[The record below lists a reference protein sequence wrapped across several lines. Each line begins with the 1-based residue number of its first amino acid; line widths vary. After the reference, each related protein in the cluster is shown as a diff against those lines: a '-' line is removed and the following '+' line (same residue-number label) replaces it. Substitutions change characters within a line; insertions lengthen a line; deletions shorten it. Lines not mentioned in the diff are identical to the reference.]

1 MMTSRAEYRLLL
13 RQDNADMR
21 LMPVGHEIGLVSD
34 AEFAAFEAKKKAVEN
49 EIERIKSTNVA
60 PDSEVNEFLEKYSS
74 TPLKSGAS
82 LGELLKRPEITYA
95 ALTEID
101 PARPEGI
108 RRDIAEQ
115 VEISVKYEGYIKRQA
130 QQAEQFKRLEN
141 RLIPSDTDY
150 SSVSNLQTEARQ
162 KLAKVR
168 PESIGRASRISGVT
182 PSDIAALLI
191 YMEQKNRSEREK

>member
-1 MMTSRAEYRLLL
+1 
-13 RQDNADMR
+13 
-21 LMPVGHEIGLVSD
+21 
-34 AEFAAFEAKKKAVEN
+34 
-49 EIERIKSTNVA
+49 VA
-60 PDSEVNEFLEKYSS
+60 PDSEVNAFLEKYSS

-95 ALTEID
+95 ALAEID

-191 YMEQKNRSEREK
+191 YMEQKNRSGREK